1 MIDQSHD
8 ILLIYKW
15 CQYIV
20 LDVQKYTKNISLTI
34 SCALND
40 IQMHSPDYANCN
52 STKNRSIK
60 ERKTSGP
67 GLLVP
72 VNLSVNPKYI
82 EIRNLL
88 IIEIFMI
95 N

>member
-1 MIDQSHD
+1 
-8 ILLIYKW
+8 
-15 CQYIV
+15 
-20 LDVQKYTKNISLTI
+20 
-34 SCALND
+34 
-40 IQMHSPDYANCN
+40 MHSPEYANCN